1 MRIQRSSQPAIVC
14 RLGNAKLVRVY
25 ETRRRHAGPPVVSL
39 CRTTLLRWVLC
50 SIWQLA
56 GVPPMLTVAVPAAA
70 QGKLEARYDVTLAGI
85 LVGTGAWT
93 VDILDDQYSAAAS
106 GGATG
111 LLKALAH

>member
-1 MRIQRSSQPAIVC
+1 MFA
-14 RLGNAKLVRVY
+14 A
-25 ETRRRHAGPPVVSL
+25 
-39 CRTTLLRWVLC
+39 
-50 SIWQLA
+50 
-56 GVPPMLTVAVPAAA
+56 MLTVAAPAAA

-111 LLKALAH
+111 LLKALAHGTGTGS